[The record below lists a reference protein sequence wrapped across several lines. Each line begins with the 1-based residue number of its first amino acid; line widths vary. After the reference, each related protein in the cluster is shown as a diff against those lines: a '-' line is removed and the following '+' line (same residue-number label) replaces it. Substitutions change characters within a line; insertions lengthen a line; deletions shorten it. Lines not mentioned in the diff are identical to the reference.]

1 MSHGHRVPPH
11 PKPHY
16 PHHHRQE
23 EDQDSM
29 LAHAQALRHLM
40 SLGLPPQPGEF
51 PNNTTIENTKALVIK
66 KPHKVP
72 RGIIIHQIMKQPGT

>member
-16 PHHHRQE
+16 PHHNKMQ
-23 EDQDSM
+23 EDQDSG
-29 LAHAQALRHLM
+29 LAKAQALKHLM

-51 PNNTTIENTKALVIK
+51 PSNTSIENTKALVIK
-66 KPHKVP
+66 KSKKVP
-72 RGIIIHQIMKQPGT
+72 SSVFIHQILKPPSM